1 MIYQKGNIVQRG
13 IQRMLIIGYLLVGI
27 GTTWYI
33 IASQPFG
40 KKEVKQIIQ
49 RNKANY
55 VRYIKSL
62 TNQWHLYCISGPFGW
77 IGARIK
83 LSKEEL
89 KYIDV
94 AGPFFEN
101 EVRVEKEA
109 RAIGTEE
116 RDIDYLVN
124 LITCYRQQGSKKGDL
139 PKIYHEKNIENLSL
153 PADVAQSTLKK
164 YPDKLSTL
172 VKRGKISD
180 PRYYRNVALNIFVR
194 FLVEKKL
201 LP

>member
-1 MIYQKGNIVQRG
+1 
-13 IQRMLIIGYLLVGI
+13 MLIACGVLMGMSA
-27 GTTWYI
+27 WCI
-33 IASQPFG
+33 ISGQPLERE
-40 KKEVKQIIQ
+40 KIEQVIK
-49 RNKANY
+49 RNKKNY
-55 VRYIKSL
+55 VSYIKSL
-62 TNQWHLYCISGPFGW
+62 TNQWYLYRISGPIGW
-77 IGARIK
+77 LGTRMT

-101 EVRVEKEA
+101 KMRVEKEA

-124 LITCYRQQGSKKGDL
+124 LIMCYRQQGSNERDL
-139 PKIYHEKNIENLSL
+139 PRIYHEKNIENLSL

-164 YPDKLSTL
+164 YPDKLSIL
-172 VKRGKISD
+172 VKKGKISD

-194 FLVEKKL
+194 YLVENKL